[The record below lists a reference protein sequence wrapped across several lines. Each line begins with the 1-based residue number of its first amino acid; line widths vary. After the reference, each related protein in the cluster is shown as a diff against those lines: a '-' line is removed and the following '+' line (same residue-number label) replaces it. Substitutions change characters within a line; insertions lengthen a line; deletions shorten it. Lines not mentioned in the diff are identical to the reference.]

1 MPVRNAARL
10 FVGLFA
16 AMAALGMAGNAE
28 AQEKKIKIGVIY
40 DLTGP
45 LAGGGSE
52 LQYIGAKIVL
62 DQFAKTGVEGRI
74 AGK

>member
-1 MPVRNAARL
+1 MRTHSAARL
-10 FVGLFA
+10 FCGLIVA
-16 AMAALGMAGNAE
+16 MGTMGMAASAE

-52 LQYIGAKIVL
+52 PARRSRTSSV
-62 DQFAKTGVEGRI
+62 VEPGYGTRPVSSS
-74 AGK
+74 